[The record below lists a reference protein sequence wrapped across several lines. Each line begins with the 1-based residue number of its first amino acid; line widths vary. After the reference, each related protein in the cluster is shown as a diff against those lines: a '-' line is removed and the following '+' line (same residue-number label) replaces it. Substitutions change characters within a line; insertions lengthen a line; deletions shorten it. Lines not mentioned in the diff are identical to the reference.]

1 MLELCIR
8 KERLCHV
15 YVEVLLLQS
24 AISFVYNE
32 QKVPALIFLF
42 DELFNIRLVFAK
54 NFLNCSRS
62 KIYFLAK
69 VNNNLILS
77 IVKSSHVF
85 FLFLWRSLRVHGVSF
100 AVIRVLIAV
109 QQIF

>member
-15 YVEVLLLQS
+15 YVEALLLQS

-62 KIYFLAK
+62 KIYYLAK
-69 VNNNLILS
+69 VDNNLNSVHCEKLS
-77 IVKSSHVF
+77 CF
-85 FLFLWRSLRVHGVSF
+85 FFSFCGVP
-100 AVIRVLIAV
+100 
-109 QQIF
+109 